1 MGAEKLGEISPICN
15 WENRLLLVVKNTN
28 KISLG
33 IDLLNTVQITLK
45 LVRIANTEKT
55 RLNYNLTR

>member
-1 MGAEKLGEISPICN
+1 MGAEKLGEISPICS
-15 WENRLLLVVKNTN
+15 WENILLFVVKNTN